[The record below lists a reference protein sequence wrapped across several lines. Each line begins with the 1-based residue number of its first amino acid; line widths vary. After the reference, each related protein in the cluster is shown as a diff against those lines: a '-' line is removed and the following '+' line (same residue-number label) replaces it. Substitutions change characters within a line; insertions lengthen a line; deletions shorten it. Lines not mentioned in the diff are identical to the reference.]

1 MKVPIG
7 FRFSG
12 AHAGLKPVR
21 RDVALIVSDVPAV
34 AAGCFTQN
42 LAAAAPILDA
52 RPRVPSAAIRAVLV
66 NSGNANAMTGP
77 AGVADVVAIREALGT
92 ALGVGADA
100 VLTAST
106 GMIGVRLAASKVIG
120 AVPALVTA
128 LTVVPEPAAEAIL
141 TTDTRTKLAFRTLE
155 LGGREVTISAIA
167 KGSGMIAPQLATM
180 IAIVTTDAAISPA
193 MLDRALRDAID
204 PSFHCLVVDGD
215 MSTNDT
221 IIALA
226 NGQARNARIEAA
238 GAELAAFTAALTSLC
253 TELAR
258 DIASDGEG
266 ATRLLE
272 VAVTGA
278 PDVAVARDI
287 ARSIAASSLVKAAI
301 FGADPNWGRVL
312 ATVGARAGSQH
323 YAIDPHRTTVAI
335 QGVTVFA
342 KGEPALTDAPALRS
356 KMRAP
361 EVRVEVEL
369 ATGGGGTATAW
380 GCDLGYDYVKL
391 NADYSSLIVQTADGG
406 LAKDDRLTNYS
417 PSFKRKLIVEALSYI
432 SRFSGTRCVIKFGG
446 SALSKPALEQAF
458 CDDIKLLRSVGL
470 QPIVVHGGSAEVT
483 RTLERLGHPT
493 PEFVEGVRVTSP
505 SDLKVVDMAL
515 GSINSHLVSLLNLD
529 GAHALGISGKD
540 GALFRAKKKVSETGR
555 DLGLV
560 GEISQ
565 VNGSVIEMLLNQG
578 YVPVISPI
586 ALGEDGQGYN
596 ISADEAA
603 SAIAI
608 ALKAQKL
615 LYLIDAPGIT
625 EHGELVTDLSVADLE
640 RKLATAESGM
650 RVKLGAMIDAL
661 RGGVGRVHVI
671 DGRTPHNL
679 IAELFTDRGVGSLV
693 TLDGDLAAA
702 ATLGG
707 AQ

>member
-7 FRFSG
+7 FRFAG

-42 LAAAAPILDA
+42 LAAAAPMLDA
-52 RPRVPSAAIRAVLV
+52 RPRVPSASIRAVLV

-77 AGVADVVAIREALGT
+77 AGVADVVAIREAVAKAMPGVT
-92 ALGVGADA
+92 AEQ

-106 GMIGVRLAASKVIG
+106 GMIGVKLPASKVIG
-120 AVPALVTA
+120 AVPGLVSS

-141 TTDTRTKLAFRTLE
+141 TTDTRTKLAWRQLE
-155 LGGREVTISAIA
+155 IGGREVTISAIA

-180 IAIVTTDAAISPA
+180 IAVVTTDAAISPA
-193 MLDRALRDAID
+193 MLDKALRDAID

-226 NGQARNARIEAA
+226 NGQAGNARIEAA
-238 GAELAAFTAALTSLC
+238 GAELAAFSAALTSLC

-272 VAVTGA
+272 VAVGGA
-278 PDVAVARDI
+278 PDVAIARDI

-323 YAIDPHRTTVAI
+323 YAIDPHAATVTI
-335 QGVTVFA
+335 QGVPVFA
-342 KGEPALTDAPALRS
+342 RGEPALTDAPALRA

-361 EVRVEVEL
+361 EVRVEVGL
-369 ATGGGGTATAW
+369 AAGPAAATAW

-391 NADYSSLIVQTADGG
+391 NADYTSLIVQTADGG

-446 SALSKPALEQAF
+446 TALSKPALEQAF

-483 RTLERLGHPT
+483 RTLEKLGHPT

-540 GALFRAKKKVSETGR
+540 GALFRAKKKKSLGGR

-560 GEISQ
+560 GEITQ
-565 VNGSVIEMLLNQG
+565 VNASVIEMLLGQG
-578 YVPVISPI
+578 YVPVISPT

-603 SAIAI
+603 SAIAT

-625 EHGELVTDLSVADLE
+625 EHGELVTDLTVADLE
-640 RKLATAESGM
+640 RKLATADGGM
-650 RVKLGAMIDAL
+650 AVKIGAMIAAL

-679 IAELFTDRGVGSLV
+679 IAELFTDRGVGTLV
-693 TLDGDLAAA
+693 TLEGEASA